1 MVKIFCGNGDIVP
14 AGYDQLGTRY
24 QCLQKGFG
32 AGLYKS
38 SGAQSRSKLPIVWL
52 IIGIVGIILILI
64 FVLCKR
70 TKEKDQKLKD
80 GSAYYPRSGTPVP

>member
-14 AGYDQLGTRY
+14 AGYDRLGTRY

-38 SGAQSRSKLPIVWL
+38 SGLQSRRDTSSTWWIVF
-52 IIGIVGIILILI
+52 GIAAI
-64 FVLCKR
+64 VLVFAFCKR
-70 TKEKDQKLKD
+70 TKEKDSKLKD
-80 GSAYYPRSGTPVP
+80 GRAY

>member
-52 IIGIVGIILILI
+52 IIGIVGIILILV
-64 FVLCKR
+64 FCKR
-70 TKEKDQKLKD
+70 TKEKDRKLKY
-80 GSAYYPRSGTPVP
+80 GRAY